1 MAAADATA
9 FGVKGQALRVY
20 GCIKDSTT
28 GNPLDI
34 SGAVTMSCVWSLD
47 GTANATVPTTSTS
60 AAGTITKVT
69 SHTGHFYVDI
79 IAAYNDYYHI
89 SMTISSN
96 AANSVSCTFDITNVD
111 LSEKTGHWRAQ
122 TVKRIEDMWA
132 AVAQYIQNKVTQENN
147 TNTITVRNYGDTANL
162 WTQTDTNVD
171 NTEIKG
177 QAS

>member
-20 GCIKDSTT
+20 GWIKDSTT

-34 SGAVTMSCVWSLD
+34 SAATLSSTISKD
-47 GTANATVPTTSTS
+47 AGTG
-60 AAGTITKVT
+60 AAGPTPIAVA
-69 SHTGHFYVDI
+69 SMTGRFYVDI
-79 IAAYNDYYHI
+79 PAASNDYYNVGLLV
-89 SMTISSN
+89 SSN
-96 AANSVSCTFDITNVD
+96 AANTVNCTIDITNVD

-122 TVKRIEDMWA
+122 TVNRIEDMWA
-132 AVAQYIQNKVTQENN
+132 AVAQYIQNKVTQANN

>member
-34 SGAVTMSCVWSLD
+34 SAATMTATWSQD
-47 GTANATVPTTSTS
+47 GTNSSNVPTS
-60 AAGTITKVT
+60 AGSAYGTITKVT

-79 IAAYNDYYHI
+79 IAASNDFYHI
-89 SMTISSN
+89 SMTIASN
-96 AANSVSCTFDITNVD
+96 ASNSVSCTFDITNVD

-132 AVAQYIQNKVTQENN
+132 SVSQYIQNKVTQANN
-147 TNTITVRNYGDTANL
+147 SNTITVRNYGDTATL